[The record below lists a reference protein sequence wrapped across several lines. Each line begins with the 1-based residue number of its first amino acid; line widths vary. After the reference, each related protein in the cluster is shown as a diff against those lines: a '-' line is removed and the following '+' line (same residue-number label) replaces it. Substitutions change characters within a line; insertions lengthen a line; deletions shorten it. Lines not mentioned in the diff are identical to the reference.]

1 MEQQL
6 NNPGSNL
13 AVRVLSVVGGLL
25 AALCLIGFL
34 ILSDIARSEVALL
47 VVGIC
52 AIGASVVGNRIIHQ
66 LFLDTSI
73 ITFYVAGC
81 VALLAGMTVAHWN
94 TYLICVVFM
103 LIAVAT
109 FFLSRGVFFSTLAV
123 LLFNTAF
130 TGLVMNGADAIE
142 STLFVVLLMGIV
154 FFLLNTFEA
163 RIVAGY
169 SVMRRLFRALHAGF
183 FLSFAVG
190 VVWMSGIGYVFNNSV
205 SILSVVTWVGIVL
218 MLRKIMKTM
227 DVQSIRTK
235 VWVYVVCAALLV
247 PTVFAPYLSGAL
259 LLLLLCFGY
268 GYNVETVA
276 SLLLVMYVIVKY
288 YYDLQLTLLTKS
300 GILVLTGIVLLLTY
314 YYFTKKKNDHEEI

>member
-6 NNPGSNL
+6 NNPSSNL
-13 AVRVLSVVGGLL
+13 AVRILSVVGGLL

-34 ILSDIARSEVALL
+34 MLSDIARSELALL

-73 ITFYVAGC
+73 TTFYVAGC
-81 VALLAGMTVAHWN
+81 VALLVGMTVGHWN
-94 TYLICVVFM
+94 TYLICIVFM
-103 LIAVAT
+103 LIAVLT
-109 FFLSRGVFFSTLAV
+109 FLFSRGVFFPTLAV

-130 TGLVMNGADAIE
+130 TGLVMNGARAIE
-142 STLFVVLLMGIV
+142 YSQFVVLLMGSV
-154 FFLLNTFEA
+154 FLLLNRFEA
-163 RIVAGY
+163 RIVTGY
-169 SVMRRLFRALHAGF
+169 SVMKRLFRALHAGF
-183 FLSFAVG
+183 FLSFAGG
-190 VVWMSGIGYVFNNSV
+190 VVWMSGIGYEFNNSV
-205 SILSVVTWVGIVL
+205 SILSVFVWVGMVL
-218 MLRKIMKTM
+218 ILRRIMKTM
-227 DVQSIRTK
+227 DVQSLRTK

-268 GYNVETVA
+268 GYKVETVA
-276 SLLLVMYVIVKY
+276 SLLLLMYVIVKY

-300 GILVLTGIVLLLTY
+300 GILFLTGSVLLLTY
-314 YYFTKKKNDHEEI
+314 YYFTKKNHHHEEI